1 MNITLIGFGKMGKAI
16 HEQAIKRGHSIP
28 FIIDI
33 NNKQELTS
41 ENLKKTDVV
50 IEFTTPETAFDN
62 VMFCLQQGI
71 PVICGS
77 TGWLHKLEEAKK
89 TAEAYSTGLIVAS
102 NFSVGVNL
110 FFELNKK
117 LAELMRSHEEYQP
130 SLLEVHHTQK
140 LDSPSGTAISLAEQ
154 ILERIPGKEKWV
166 NQQSTQKKDLV
177 ILSERKDPAPGT
189 HHVKYSSVIDDIE
202 IIHTAHNRTGFALGA
217 VLAAE
222 YIKGKKGFYGMKDVL
237 AL

>member
-1 MNITLIGFGKMGKAI
+1 MKITLIGFGKMGKAI
-16 HEQAIKRGHSIP
+16 HEQAIQRGHSIHL
-28 FIIDI
+28 IIDLQ
-33 NNKQELTS
+33 NRNELTA
-41 ENLKKTDVV
+41 ENLKQTDVV
-50 IEFTTPETAFDN
+50 IEFTTPETAYDN
-62 VMFCLQQGI
+62 VIFCLQQGV

-77 TGWLHKLEEAKK
+77 TGWLHKLNEAKN
-89 TAEAYSTGLIVAS
+89 TAETYHTGLIVAS

-117 LAELMRSHEEYQP
+117 LAELMRGHTEYQP

-140 LDSPSGTAISLAEQ
+140 LDSPSGTAISLAAQ
-154 ILERIPGKEKWV
+154 ILETLPGKEKWV
-166 NQQSTQKKDLV
+166 NHPSDIKEELV

-189 HHVKYSSVIDDIE
+189 HHVRYRSTIDDIE

-222 YIKGKKGFYGMKDVL
+222 FITGKKGFYTMKEVL
-237 AL
+237 GI

>member
-1 MNITLIGFGKMGKAI
+1 MKITLIGFGKMGKAI
-16 HEQAIKRGHSIP
+16 HEQAIQRGHSIP
-28 FIIDI
+28 LIIDLQ
-33 NNKQELTS
+33 NRNELTA
-41 ENLKKTDVV
+41 ENIKDTDVV
-50 IEFTTPETAFDN
+50 IEFTTPETAFQN
-62 VMFCLQQGI
+62 VIFCLQQGV

-77 TGWLHKLEEAKK
+77 TGWLHKLDTAKA
-89 TAEAYSTGLIVAS
+89 TAIDHHTGLIVAS

-110 FFELNKK
+110 FFELNKR
-117 LAELMRSHEEYQP
+117 LAELMRGHTEYQP

-154 ILERIPGKEKWV
+154 ILERSPEKERWV
-166 NQQSTQKKDLV
+166 NHMSEKKEELV

-189 HHVKYSSVIDDIE
+189 HHVRYHSAIDDIE

-222 YIKGKKGFYGMKDVL
+222 FIVGKKGFYTMKEVL
-237 AL
+237 GI

>member
-1 MNITLIGFGKMGKAI
+1 MNIMLIGFGKMGKAI
-16 HEQAIKRGHSIP
+16 HEQAIQRGHTISL
-28 FIIDI
+28 IIDI
-33 NNKQELTS
+33 
-41 ENLKKTDVV
+41 ENRHEFTAENVKKTDVA
-50 IEFTTPETAFDN
+50 IEFTTPETAFQN
-62 VMFCLQQGI
+62 VHFCLEHGV

-77 TGWLHKLEEAKK
+77 TGWLDKLDLAKK
-89 TAEAYSTGLIVAS
+89 TAETNHTGLIVAS

-117 LAELMRSHEEYQP
+117 LAELMCHYPAYEP

-154 ILERIPGKEKWV
+154 ILERIPAKENWV
-166 NQQSTQKKDLV
+166 NTPTEKKESLV
-177 ILSERKDPAPGT
+177 ITSKRADPAPGT
-189 HHVKYSSVIDDIE
+189 HHVKFSSAVDDIE

-222 YIKGKKGFYGMKDVL
+222 FIVGKKGSYTMKDVL
-237 AL
+237 GI